1 MPDVD
6 ESKVLRAMSELE
18 RDMDHIDEN
27 NPKHMAHV
35 MKKMKDAMPAGMVP
49 KELDVA
55 IKRLEAGEDP
65 EKIEADMG
73 DVLQRFDG
81 RRVRDGE
88 GPGAAGNP
96 ALHARQWIVRLLNG
110 AGHSSSRVSGENP
123 DSFVFLLTLQL
134 RGGFLRSHAVASI
147 HESALGCSP
156 SFHGCRG
163 PAGSLF
169 LSAAGEVRR
178 GPRPIRRSQSG
189 RVADGGSRPS
199 TNVEAEIWFTRQALD
214 ELRRELE
221 QSNARN
227 AAAITSTLSL
237 VESSLERM
245 HQRHMES
252 VQSSNRAILIVSATF
267 AGVGFLCL
275 ILVSIVLMRA
285 IGRFSE
291 MAAVAPHHGP
301 LLGSGQPVAALG
313 PGAMIASHSS
323 AAEEAANRFQS
334 AIDQLQK
341 RMVELEHGAQAGPS
355 ESARPR
361 SNGDRASSPVKPTS
375 ESTTTTRW
383 TSSRY
388 SPKTSWLRRQPP
400 RPRRPRPTP
409 PCFSGRDRPY

>member
-1 MPDVD
+1 MKALSDVRPLFTAVVALL
-6 ESKVLRAMSELE
+6 VLCSSPPRVKSA
-18 RDMDHIDEN
+18 
-27 NPKHMAHV
+27 
-35 MKKMKDAMPAGMVP
+35 
-49 KELDVA
+49 
-55 IKRLEAGEDP
+55 EDP
-65 EKIEADMG
+65 
-73 DVLQRFDG
+73 
-81 RRVRDGE
+81 
-88 GPGAAGNP
+88 GP
-96 ALHARQWIVRLLNG
+96 
-110 AGHSSSRVSGENP
+110 
-123 DSFVFLLTLQL
+123 
-134 RGGFLRSHAVASI
+134 
-147 HESALGCSP
+147 
-156 SFHGCRG
+156 
-163 PAGSLF
+163 
-169 LSAAGEVRR
+169 SAAPKAAESLTVD
-178 GPRPIRRSQSG
+178 P
-189 RVADGGSRPS
+189 RPS

-341 RMVELEHGAQAGPS
+341 RIVELEHGAQAGPS

-375 ESTTTTRW
+375 ESTTTTTVDIQPLLPEDELASTATAE
-383 TSSRY
+383 TSSPASHASLLLGKGQALLNMDATEPALRCFEEVLVLEPNNAEAFVRKGMTLEKMQDWERALESYDRAIAADGSMTVAYLYRGGVCNRLQRY
-388 SPKTSWLRRQPP
+388 REALESYEKALQTEKKSKA
-400 RPRRPRPTP
+400 
-409 PCFSGRDRPY
+409 S